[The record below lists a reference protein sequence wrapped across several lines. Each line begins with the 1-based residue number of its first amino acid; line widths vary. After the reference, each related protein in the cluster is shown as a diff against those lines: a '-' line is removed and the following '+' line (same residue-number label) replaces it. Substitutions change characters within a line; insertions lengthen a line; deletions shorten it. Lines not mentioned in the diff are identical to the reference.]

1 MVGIILDIILV
12 VIILLN
18 IFIGY
23 KKGLVKLAV
32 GMIAVLASI
41 IISILLYRPV
51 SNIIIEKTEFD
62 ENIKSAI
69 INNFA
74 QDTENEEEDSEE
86 IDDGF
91 MKYIEK
97 YVDDTINKTK
107 NEIVI
112 EASNVISEKII
123 NICAFLGIFLI
134 SRILLTLLTFVADI
148 IMSLPILKQF
158 NEVGGILYGIIKALL
173 IIYAV
178 LAIVFLIIY
187 ITGSATISDAISS
200 SHITKLFYNNNVLLN
215 IVF

>member
-12 VIILLN
+12 AIILLN

-41 IISILLYRPV
+41 IISILLYKPV

-62 ENIKSAI
+62 ENIKSTI

-107 NEIVI
+107 NEIVV

-134 SRILLTLLTFVADI
+134 TRILLTLLTFVADI

-173 IIYAV
+173 IVYVV
-178 LAIVFLIIY
+178 LAIAFLIIY
-187 ITGSATISDAISS
+187 ITGNATISNAISS
-200 SHITKLFYNNNVLLN
+200 SYITKLFYNNNVLLN